1 MLKDLRLYIETGLEI
16 ITARYDVYDADAIVI
31 DSNKI
36 KYVYADVKDIVSEI
50 LNKIQPDNYKIYIND
65 MLITQRQQ

>member
-16 ITARYDVYDADAIVI
+16 TTARYDVYDADAIVI

-36 KYVYADVKDIVSEI
+36 KYACANVKDIVREI
-50 LNKIQPDNYKIYIND
+50 LNKTQPDNYKIYIND
-65 MLITQRQQ
+65 VLITQRQQ